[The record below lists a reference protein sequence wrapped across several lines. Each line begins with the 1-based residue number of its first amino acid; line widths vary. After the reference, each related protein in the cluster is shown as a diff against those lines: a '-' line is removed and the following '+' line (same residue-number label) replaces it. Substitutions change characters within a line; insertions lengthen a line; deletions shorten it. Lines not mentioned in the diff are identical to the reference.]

1 MSSLQ
6 TSTRPVLLAVLEY
19 GEMPELLRVAESA
32 RAAFD
37 APVIFMFVKRSYRRL
52 VEDTSRVVDSGFLW
66 MDSEG
71 NLHEKAAAVTSAV
84 SSIEAGETPPPAEV
98 RLPRVPEGRN
108 FFAKLRIPLAL
119 AFFSFQ
125 SIFSACRSS
134 LRSVGR
140 DVVNVLRDR
149 KRFRARHAQ
158 LASILAKVQPR
169 LLIVGQDSPGNELSF
184 LLIAAGRQ
192 KIPRLITPFAMFSI
206 YETAEYALA
215 QPSYQV
221 DASAMNRVVATVF
234 PHWSLH
240 YRGRQILRLPGYRA
254 MALEL
259 TGLIKGMPWS
269 PLSEPAEAI
278 TANAAVAAD
287 ALIDLGHASQNLHV
301 IGSPIQDRLA
311 SHVQNKELIRERLFL
326 EHGLTPGRPLLVCGW
341 PVNMFSWLG
350 SKRIAYPDYQ
360 SVARAWTTILSEVRT
375 RYGINI
381 LISVHPKTLQEE
393 MAAAQEAKLPCTYAN
408 ADELVAVCDL
418 FTTLNG
424 SSITAW
430 AIACG
435 VPVVL
440 FDCFL
445 TRYPDF
451 LDVAGCITVE
461 TEEEF
466 SGQLNRLCGDDEA
479 RRDLARLQA
488 SESTA
493 WGVLDG
499 KAGARLNELLIKL
512 TDRNDR

>member
-1 MSSLQ
+1 
-6 TSTRPVLLAVLEY
+6 
-19 GEMPELLRVAESA
+19 MPELLRVAESA
-32 RAAFD
+32 RSAFG

-52 VEDTSRVVDSGFLW
+52 IEDTSRVIDCGFLW

-71 NLHEKAAAVTSAV
+71 DLHEKAAVVTVPTSP
-84 SSIEAGETPPPAEV
+84 IQAGDSPSPVEV
-98 RLPRVPEGRN
+98 RIPLAPDGRT
-108 FFAKLRIPLAL
+108 FLAKLRIPFVLSL
-119 AFFSFQ
+119 FAFQ
-125 SIFSACRSS
+125 AVFSACRSA

-140 DVVNVLRDR
+140 DVANVLRDR
-149 KRFRARHAQ
+149 KRFKARYAQ
-158 LASILAKVQPR
+158 LASILVKVQPR

-192 KIPRLITPFAMFSI
+192 NVPRLITPFAMFSI

-215 QPSYQV
+215 QPAYQV

-234 PHWSLH
+234 PHWSLN
-240 YRGRQILRLPGYRA
+240 YRGRHILRLPGYRV

-311 SHVQNKELIRERLFL
+311 SHLQNKELIRERLFR
-326 EHGLTPGRPLLVCGW
+326 EYGLMPGRPLLVCGW

-350 SKRIAYPDYQ
+350 SKRIAYPDYP
-360 SVARAWTTILSEVRT
+360 SVARTWATILSEVRT
-375 RYGINI
+375 RYGVNI
-381 LISVHPKTLQEE
+381 LVSVHPKTLQEE
-393 MAAAQEAKLPCTYAN
+393 ITAAQEEKLPCSYAN

-451 LDVAGCITVE
+451 LNVAGCITVE

-466 SGQLNRLCGDDEA
+466 SSQLHRLCGDDEA
-479 RRDLARLQA
+479 RRDLAKLQA
-488 SESTA
+488 SESAA
-493 WGVLDG
+493 WGILDG

-512 TDRNDR
+512 TNRNDR